1 MRPEE
6 ENITMEITSSSPLAT
21 VIAVFCF
28 MTIGINFVVCYQ
40 IYRRRSLRSS
50 CTGLIVANL
59 AVVDI
64 LVSLK
69 DLPLLVSVSMTGRWY
84 FEEHW
89 CRSYGLTN
97 VIYIIV
103 SVSTLVTITT
113 EQYFKVADSRKNSN
127 HGNSQNRAALLGY
140 IIAHTTMSY
149 SLSLLWSKYVFITR
163 KAFCQVDWPPSG
175 LTFTLIASGIFLLPV
190 SFLVYNLF
198 NQGSDEIQEEKSK
211 QLAEQSKDNSDE
223 DKETESSQI
232 RLQFAVGL
240 FLISWCPYVL
250 ESFFSITDDVPN
262 LVGLFCAFI
271 PILTTTLIPFWYLRW
286 RRQMEKTASPRAFI
300 LQQC

>member
-1 MRPEE
+1 MRHEE
-6 ENITMEITSSSPLAT
+6 ENITMAITSSSPLAT
-21 VIAVFCF
+21 VVAVFCF

-103 SVSTLVTITT
+103 SVSTLVTIST
-113 EQYFKVADSRKNSN
+113 EQYFTATNSGKQGNSN
-127 HGNSQNRAALLGY
+127 RPALLGY

-175 LTFTLIASGIFLLPV
+175 LTFTLIASVIFLMPV

-198 NQGSDEIQEEKSK
+198 NQGNDEIQEEKSK
-211 QLAEQSKDNSDE
+211 QQLLEQSKDDSDDDGE
-223 DKETESSQI
+223 ADYSQI

-250 ESFFSITDDVPN
+250 ESFFSISDDVPN
-262 LVGLFCAFI
+262 LVGLSCAFI
-271 PILTTTLIPFWYLRW
+271 PIFTTTLIPFWYLKW
-286 RRQMEKTASPRAFI
+286 RRQMERIAQPKAFI
-300 LQQC
+300 LQC

>member
-1 MRPEE
+1 MGHEE
-6 ENITMEITSSSPLAT
+6 ESITMEITSSSPLAS

-28 MTIGINFVVCYQ
+28 LTIGINFVVCYQ

-113 EQYFKVADSRKNSN
+113 EQYFKADSRKNSSN
-127 HGNSQNRAALLGY
+127 QGNSNRSALLGY

-175 LTFTLIASGIFLLPV
+175 LTFTLIASAIFLMPV

-198 NQGSDEIQEEKSK
+198 NQGNDETQEEKSK
-211 QLAEQSKDNSDE
+211 QLVESSKEDSDDDSE
-223 DKETESSQI
+223 DESSQI
-232 RLQFAVGL
+232 RLQLAVGL
-240 FLISWCPYVL
+240 FLVSWCPYVL
-250 ESFFSITDDVPN
+250 ESFFSFTEDVPN

-271 PILTTTLIPFWYLRW
+271 PIFTTTLIPLWYLKW
-286 RRQMEKTASPRAFI
+286 RRQTEKNARPQVFI
-300 LQQC
+300 LQC